1 MDRAMSTTAER
12 KLILLCSVSARA
24 TLIIMKLGTKLN
36 LSIFVVVIGFFV
48 SIGFLVVTIQSARQ
62 LQELMTATQRAL
74 LATSSSTIAS
84 QNLLTTNEPL
94 EPAYTQY
101 LERRE
106 QALAA
111 MQELAAHP
119 TLALLPAE
127 IRNVARGSLSVWELN
142 LEQFRRSDDNI
153 RVILDTDLPTLV
165 NRNGLMRMA
174 RELQDYDDQPSQA
187 LRFRIL
193 NTENTITRVVGL
205 SAEFVTDRLG
215 LISDAISETSRSI
228 IDRFLLI
235 SLLVAGV
242 MTLGGMSFMI
252 LYTRRITVRV
262 ARMAAAVNRI
272 AERDLTVTYTDTT
285 RDEIGALASDVQTVT
300 KSLLVFLG
308 SVVEA
313 IRRADELQ
321 QTLGAANEESASA
334 LNQITRNIENIRKRF
349 DSLNESV
356 LGSGEAVGSI
366 DEKIQTLRGDM
377 SVQTENIESI
387 SSSIEQM
394 AANVQNVA
402 RLSEERRVRADEI
415 SSTVREGSEKME
427 ATTSTIRSVAQDVD
441 NILEI
446 IEIINGVSEQTHLLS
461 MNAAIESAHAG
472 EAGRGF
478 AVVAEEIRK
487 LAEST
492 SENAGN
498 IDRTLRDITSKI
510 SEATRSSES
519 SMTSFEDLQTGMQD
533 FASAMKEIS
542 ESMQELALGSREV
555 LGSTQSVRE
564 FTGRLNSSS
573 RRMAERSTEIRQA
586 METVQDISTDVVNG
600 MTEIETGA
608 KEILTSMME
617 TGELTEMNRSQMLKL
632 ENIVSEYR
640 LPKIEAAA
648 ETASPDL
655 SAAPPAEDEETGI
668 SLLNRQEGQA
678 EPEEL

>member
-1 MDRAMSTTAER
+1 MDRAMSTTMER

-48 SIGFLVVTIQSARQ
+48 SIGFLVVTVQSARQ

-84 QNLLTTNEPL
+84 QNLLTTNESL
-94 EPAYTQY
+94 EPAYTRY

-106 QALAA
+106 DALVA

-119 TLALLPAE
+119 ALGMLPAE

-142 LEQFRRSDDNI
+142 LEQFRRSDENI
-153 RVILDTDLPTLV
+153 RVILDTDLPTLID
-165 NRNGLMRMA
+165 RNGLMRMA
-174 RELQDYDDQPSQA
+174 RALQDRDDQASQA

-215 LISDAISETSRSI
+215 LISDAISETSRNI

-242 MTLGGMSFMI
+242 MTLGGMSFMV

-272 AERDLTVTYTDTT
+272 AERDLTVVYTDKT

-300 KSLLVFLG
+300 KSLLVFLS

-366 DEKIQTLRGDM
+366 DEKIQTLRSDM

-415 SSTVREGSEKME
+415 SSSVREGSEKME
-427 ATTSTIRSVAQDVD
+427 ATTSTIRSVSQDVD

-510 SEATRSSES
+510 SEATRSSEA
-519 SMTSFEDLQTGMQD
+519 SMTSFEDLETGMQD

-564 FTGRLNSSS
+564 FTGRLNGSS

-586 METVQDISTDVVNG
+586 MQTVQDISTDVVNG

-632 ENIVSEYR
+632 ESIVSEYR
-640 LPKIEAAA
+640 LP
-648 ETASPDL
+648 ETDAS
-655 SAAPPAEDEETGI
+655 AETGI
-668 SLLNRQEGQA
+668 SLLRGQEDQDA
-678 EPEEL
+678 PE